1 MDMWLDIT
9 NSKHHEDCQLLDAG
23 LKEVTA
29 KKWQDAIH
37 HIIQEEQRMWKIWSY

>member
-1 MDMWLDIT
+1 MWLDIT
-9 NSKHHEDCQLLDAG
+9 NFKHQEDCQLPDAE

-37 HIIQEEQRMWKIWSY
+37 HIIQEEYRMWEI